1 MQACDEPK
9 LGQVYRP
16 ISGLRGWALVLAAS
30 EKKFVMKKKSFWC
43 NYNVDISFWL
53 LNGSNQW
60 FGFLLKLIT
69 LLQIH
74 SLACYFK
81 E

>member
-30 EKKFVMKKKSFWC
+30 EKKFVMKKNLSGVIIMWIFH
-43 NYNVDISFWL
+43 
-53 LNGSNQW
+53 
-60 FGFLLKLIT
+60 FG
-69 LLQIH
+69 
-74 SLACYFK
+74 Y
-81 E
+81 

>member
-9 LGQVYRP
+9 LGRVYRP
-16 ISGLRGWALVLAAS
+16 ISGLHGWASVLAAS